1 MWKRLLTVTRN
12 RGRLED
18 LEAIGSVKGGDL
30 SVGEL
35 GQELGLFVVLEVDV
49 ARREIEL
56 QAGESSHSANL
67 TVAKSDRGRFVG
79 AGCDE
84 THALAVSL
92 LGDRVEGADGCHFV
106 RRGDGEV
113 GGESKLCDLAFFSP
127 SVITDHP
134 TAHVTHL
141 LEGRRGLQAALGG
154 GRGRRGTPRL
164 LSSDHLVF
172 EIIICPRSP
181 SAPSP
186 VRLSNAC
193 RMRVSIFIHLLPVS
207 ALTPN
212 SEYLLS
218 SSTGLSLQAFNLSG
232 APTSD
237 SEETSCGCRADS
249 RRRLNPL
256 PVCPLQPPSHNTVVG
271 YRRGRCIGG
280 PPRGALS
287 SLGRLNCSDIHAPR
301 RLYAAIYSNC
311 SQAGSAVLKR

>member
-1 MWKRLLTVTRN
+1 MLTVTRN
-12 RGRLED
+12 SGGLEN

-35 GQELGLFVVLEVDV
+35 GEELGLFVVLEVDV
-49 ARREIEL
+49 TRREIDL

-193 RMRVSIFIHLLPVS
+193 RMRVVS
-207 ALTPN
+207 
-212 SEYLLS
+212 LS
-218 SSTGLSLQAFNLSG
+218 
-232 APTSD
+232 
-237 SEETSCGCRADS
+237 TSCPS
-249 RRRLNPL
+249 
-256 PVCPLQPPSHNTVVG
+256 PPSHRIPNTCYPALRV
-271 YRRGRCIGG
+271 YHCRRSTFQG
-280 PPRGALS
+280 L
-287 SLGRLNCSDIHAPR
+287 R
-301 RLYAAIYSNC
+301 RPIRKKLVAAAEQI
-311 SQAGSAVLKR
+311 RDED